1 MDPGNMN
8 RTGIFKRLN
17 KHNCCMPAVTNTRR
31 GYVRLTLGETN
42 MLSVNGTIHNHLEH
56 DSPDEERTTIWGA
69 HFEYRLPYY
78 VRLDRGG
85 GINDRFPRRWVA
97 YPVTPRLISVK
108 RIHAPSEMDEFGIE
122 ARAGTWAY
130 RHWLGHMT
138 EHLSERVS
146 MAVHVFQ
153 VGFVF
158 EYKTEEYRYR
168 LWLRRLRRV

>member
-31 GYVRLTLGETN
+31 GYVSLTLGETY

-69 HFEYRLPYY
+69 HFEYRLQYY
-78 VRLDRGG
+78 VRLDHGG
-85 GINDRFPRRWVA
+85 GMTHCFPRRWVA
-97 YPVTPRLISVK
+97 YPVTPRLISVQ
-108 RIHAPSEMDEFGIE
+108 RINAPSELDEFGIE

-130 RHWLGHMT
+130 RHWLGQMT
-138 EHLSERVS
+138 EHLLERVS

-158 EYKTEEYRYR
+158 EYKTEEYWYR
-168 LWLRRLRRV
+168 LWLWRLTRV